1 MIYQTR
7 GIVLHRTVFA
17 DNKAIYHIYTVGEG
31 MRSFLVYTSLKKE
44 KKGQW
49 MKLQPLSVVE
59 LKADRRKSES
69 IDYLKSVELEHAAGM
84 ESFDYLK
91 SSVRMFL
98 NEVLYKI
105 LQTAPPDGEL
115 FRYLEESLLL
125 FDRHPF
131 VPDFHL
137 RFLWRLTFFLGCAP
151 VNNFSDGNPFFNIE
165 TARFMPVKTDVD
177 SAVSAWI
184 PSWTESLQLPDSA
197 SEALPAPFR
206 TPMLEC
212 LLAYYVR
219 HVTAAVS
226 TVRSHKVLAEVM
238 HTP

>member
-17 DNKAIYHIYTVGEG
+17 DNKAIYHIYTDGEG

-137 RFLWRLTFFLGCAP
+137 RFLWRMTHYLGCTP
-151 VNNFSDGNPFFNIE
+151 VNNYSEDTPFFNVE
-165 TARFMPVKTDVD
+165 TARFMPVKSD
-177 SAVSAWI
+177 AEAALSAWI
-184 PSWTESLQLPDSA
+184 PRWTEDLRFPDTA
-197 SEALPAPFR
+197 AEVLPAPFR
-206 TPMLEC
+206 APMLEC
-212 LLAYYVR
+212 LLAYYSR
-219 HVTAAVS
+219 HVTTAVS
-226 TVRSHKVLAEVM
+226 GIQSHKVLKDVLR
-238 HTP
+238 